1 MESVNIAALVLR
13 LVVGGTMMAHGWNH
27 AFGGGR
33 LPGTAR
39 WFESIGIRPG
49 RVHALAATVTELGAG
64 ALLVLGL
71 LTPLAAAGVVGTMV
85 VALVAN
91 HARNGFFIFRPGE
104 GYEYVLMITLVACAL
119 GALGAGG
126 WSVDHMVGFSVHGWA
141 GLAIAALAGAGGAAL
156 LLATSWRPNPAA
168 SPAPAP
174 APTPAPA
181 PSRRRPRP
189 RRRPRDGR
197 GGQLDPRLLDPRL
210 RWQTPRI
217 QFRPHDLALCHLTHA
232 PLGGE
237 RINQDEAKT

>member
-1 MESVNIAALVLR
+1 MDSVNIATLVLR
-13 LVVGGTMMAHGWNH
+13 LVVGGTMIAHGWNH
-27 AFGGGR
+27 AFGGGK

-49 RVHALAATVTELGAG
+49 RVHALVATVTELGAG
-64 ALLVLGL
+64 VLLVFGL

-104 GYEYVLMITLVACAL
+104 GYEYVLMITLVSCAI

-156 LLATSWRPNPAA
+156 LLATSWRARPG
-168 SPAPAP
+168 
-174 APTPAPA
+174 
-181 PSRRRPRP
+181 RRPRRPPRP
-189 RRRPRDGR
+189 RRRPRVPGR
-197 GGQLDPRLLDPRL
+197 TSRDR
-210 RWQTPRI
+210 
-217 QFRPHDLALCHLTHA
+217 
-232 PLGGE
+232 
-237 RINQDEAKT
+237 